1 MGTAHHIGL
10 EIAERS
16 FRFVEIQQQDRQT
29 TILRADTLET
39 AHDYASPLL
48 FDLPFDRDLA
58 RSFITDLASVYH
70 QHTVYAGSISLV
82 LPSMLPLV
90 CTVPVDRKLSAEE
103 RREQVEWECRTLG
116 GLAENVPL
124 SILSHTITSND
135 EIAITLAVALPQST
149 VDFLTQ
155 TCEHLTLD
163 LHAIDI
169 DQFTMEKMIQLL
181 YPHEAKNDFAVLG
194 LHEKHCSAGRY
205 SSAQYHGCRLGTVSY
220 KQHYPAQ
227 AVRLLESLPIRQ
239 STNGPGHVYVFGNA
253 AETHLTDAIEDILK
267 CSVTR
272 CVPLA
277 DTHVPDAIRD
287 GFQLKGERLFDAAA
301 AAGLL
306 GLS

>member
-16 FRFVEIQQQDRQT
+16 FRFVEIQQQDRHT
-29 TILRADTLET
+29 TILRADILET

-48 FDLPFDRDLA
+48 FDLPFDRELA

-70 QHTVYAGSISLV
+70 RHTVYAGSISLV

-90 CTVPVDRKLSAEE
+90 CTVPIDRRLSENE
-103 RREQVEWECRTLG
+103 RQEQLQWECRTLSG
-116 GLAENVPL
+116 IGDNVPL
-124 SILSHTITSND
+124 SILSHILTSTEHAD
-135 EIAITLAVALPQST
+135 LTLAVALPQPT

-163 LHAIDI
+163 IHAIDI
-169 DQFTMEKMIQLL
+169 DHFVMEKVIQLL
-181 YPHEAKNDFAVLG
+181 YPHEAESDFALLG
-194 LHEKHCSAGRY
+194 LHEHHCSAGRTIGD
-205 SSAQYHGCRLGTVSY
+205 QYHGCRLASISY

-227 AVRLLESLPIRQ
+227 AVRLLENLPVRHTAN
-239 STNGPGHVYVFGNA
+239 SPRHVFAFGEA

-267 CSVTR
+267 CHVTR

-277 DTHVPDAIRD
+277 DTHVPNAIRD
-287 GFQLKGERLFDAAA
+287 SFHLQGERNFDAAS